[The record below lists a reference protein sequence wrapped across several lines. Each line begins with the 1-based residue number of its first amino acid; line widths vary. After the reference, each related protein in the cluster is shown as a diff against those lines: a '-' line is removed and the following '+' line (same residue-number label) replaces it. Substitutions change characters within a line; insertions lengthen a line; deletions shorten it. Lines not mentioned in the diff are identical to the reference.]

1 MEEFKKGDKVRLI
14 KLYDRVNTTNQ
25 MSIGEIYTVARYIQ
39 FSLFGGYVFLEGYTD
54 GVYSSCFELVDERE
68 IVPNPIERVFVR
80 IDTLEE
86 LEAYEAH
93 CKSVGFKY
101 GMKPMEPADEFNN
114 GYRVYKYEDNWEAWT
129 LNLNKPGEV
138 EVPFKV
144 FALFKGITVYKK
156 ATPAITELTLDEI
169 AEKLGIPVETLK
181 IKK

>member
-1 MEEFKKGDKVRLI
+1 MEKFKKGDKVRLI
-14 KLYDRVNTTNQ
+14 NLYDRVITTNQ

-39 FSLFGGYVFLEGYTD
+39 SSLSEGYVFLEGYTD
-54 GVYSSCFELVDERE
+54 GVYSSCFELVDER
-68 IVPNPIERVFVR
+68 VPNPIERVFVR

-101 GMKPMEPADEFNN
+101 GIKNMEPADEFNT
-114 GYRVYKYEDNWEAWT
+114 GHRVYKYEDNWEAWFF
-129 LNLNKPGEV
+129 NLNKPGDV

-144 FALFKGITVYKK
+144 FALLKGITVYKK
-156 ATPAITELTLDEI
+156 ATPAITELTLYEI

>member
-1 MEEFKKGDKVRLI
+1 MEKFKKGDKVRLI
-14 KLYDRVNTTNQ
+14 NLYDRVITLNQ

-39 FSLFGGYVFLEGYTD
+39 PSLSGSYVFLEGYID

-68 IVPNPIERVFVR
+68 IVPNPIDRVFVR

-101 GMKPMEPADEFNN
+101 GIKYMEPADEFNT
-114 GYRVYKYEDNWEAWT
+114 GHRRVYKYEDNWEAWV
-129 LNLNKPGEV
+129 LNLRPGDV

-144 FALFKGITVYKK
+144 FALLKGITVYKK
-156 ATPAITELTLDEI
+156 ATPAITELTLYEI